1 MTLPTMILLAWM
13 NLFSLLNNSLVQIN
27 PVLSYSELAILIDAN
42 EFIDVS
48 I

>member
-27 PVLSYSELAILIDAN
+27 PVLSYSELAVLIDTN

-48 I
+48 V